1 MNNTELILKD
11 NPNRFCMFPIK
22 YPDIWSMY
30 KKAQASYW
38 TPEEIRFDSDLNDW
52 EQLTKPE
59 QYFISNVLAFFASSD
74 GIVLENLVEKF
85 MSEIQIPEA
94 RAFYGFQIAME
105 NVHSEVYSLMID
117 SLIQDTNEKKKLFES
132 IENIPCIKR
141 KAEWALEWINNTD
154 NFANRL
160 IAFAVVEGI
169 FFSGSFCAI
178 FWLKKRNLM
187 VQGLGTSNEF
197 ISRDEGMHT
206 DFAVLLFSYLENK
219 PEYSVVKKIILDAVT
234 IEKEFI
240 TESIPCNLI
249 GMNSTLMKQYI
260 EYVADRLVC
269 QLGYPKL
276 YNAENPFDFME
287 MISIENK
294 TNFFEKRTTEYQKS
308 GVKSKNDRKFDL
320 KTDF

>member
-1 MNNTELILKD
+1 MNNIEPILKD

-22 YPDIWSMY
+22 YPDIWNMY

-38 TPEEIRFDSDLNDW
+38 VPEEIRLDTDLNDW
-52 EQLTKPE
+52 EVLNHNEK
-59 QYFISNVLAFFASSD
+59 YFITNVLAFFAGSD

-85 MSEIQIPEA
+85 MEQVQIPEA
-94 RAFYGFQIAME
+94 RAFYAFQIAIE

-117 SLIQDTNEKKKLFES
+117 TLIKDESEKNKLFQATQT
-132 IENIPCIKR
+132 IPCIKK
-141 KAEWALEWINNTD
+141 KADWALLWINNI
-154 NFANRL
+154 NSFAERL
-160 IAFAVVEGI
+160 VAFAVVEGI

-206 DFAVLLFSYLENK
+206 DFAVLLYTYIENK
-219 PEYSVVKKIILDAVT
+219 LDYSTIKNIITEAVE

-240 TESIPCNLI
+240 TESIPCDLI
-249 GMNSTLMKQYI
+249 GMNNSLMKQYI
-260 EYVADRLVC
+260 EYVADRLSS
-269 QLGYPKL
+269 QLGYPKI
-276 YNAENPFDFME
+276 YNSENPFDFME

-294 TNFFEKRTTEYQKS
+294 TNFFEKRTTEYKKA
-308 GVKSKNDRKFDL
+308 GTNRKEMVFSLD
-320 KTDF
+320 TDF